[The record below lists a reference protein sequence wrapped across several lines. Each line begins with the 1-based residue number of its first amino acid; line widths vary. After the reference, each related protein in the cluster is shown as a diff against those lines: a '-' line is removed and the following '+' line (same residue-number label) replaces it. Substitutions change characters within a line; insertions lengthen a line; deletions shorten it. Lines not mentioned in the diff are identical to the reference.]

1 MMIKLKCPKCG
12 AGIKHW
18 FYLEDAATSR
28 NILERDGNTLHIA
41 ADYEVEHPVEAAD
54 ENPRFVCMG
63 TPRMMRAGKL
73 CHTRIPIPE
82 GLRLEF
88 DD

>member
-1 MMIKLKCPKCG
+1 MIKLRCPKCG
-12 AGIKHW
+12 AGVKHW

-28 NILERDGNTLHIA
+28 SILEREKNTLHIA
-41 ADYEVEHPVEAAD
+41 ADYDVEHPTEAAD

-63 TPRMMRAGKL
+63 TPKMMRAGKSSN
-73 CHTRIPIPE
+73 TRIPVPE